1 MLKGVY
7 IKKDQ
12 REFFVRE
19 NLKKINIVIKIV
31 NWSEKL
37 RCIKQCVLAIIF
49 SNSFIYNQAEQIKK
63 EVICVQILLEI
74 HLTEH
79 GRIHFQGRTTFY
91 LSWSHPAGT

>member
-31 NWSEKL
+31 NWSEKTQMHKAV
-37 RCIKQCVLAIIF
+37 RPSNYIF
-49 SNSFIYNQAEQIKK
+49 QFFHI
-63 EVICVQILLEI
+63 
-74 HLTEH
+74 
-79 GRIHFQGRTTFY
+79 
-91 LSWSHPAGT
+91 